1 MARDGVTTLWLTA
14 GLFHPLV
21 ESRPE
26 ALRGVS
32 QLLAGGDVLSA
43 PHVRRALAALPGRV
57 LIDGYGPTENTTFT
71 TCHPMREA
79 DAVGEPVP
87 IGRPI
92 ANTTVH
98 LLDGDLRPVPV
109 GVPGELYA
117 GGDGLARGYRGRPEL
132 TAERFVPYP
141 FPRGAGGASGSTAPA
156 TSPAGGR
163 TAPSSS
169 SAGATSR

>member
-1 MARDGVTTLWLTA
+1 MAGEGVTTLWLTA
-14 GLFHPLV
+14 GLFHSVV

-26 ALRGVS
+26 VLRGVS

-43 PHVRRALAALPGRV
+43 SHVRRAFAALPGV
-57 LIDGYGPTENTTFT
+57 TVIDGYGPTENTTFT
-71 TCHPMREA
+71 TCHPMR
-79 DAVGEPVP
+79 DAAEVEETIP

-98 LLDGDLRPVPV
+98 VLDGDLRPVPA

-117 GGDGLARGYRGRPEL
+117 GGDGLARGYLRRPEL
-132 TAERFVPYP
+132 TAERFVPVP
-141 FPRGAGGASGSTAPA
+141 VPRAGSGSTAPA
-156 TSPAGGR
+156 TSPAGAR

-169 SAGATSR
+169 SAGAISR